1 MNYGELYE
9 SAMENYMDMR
19 LISDYRA
26 NNEYFDLLDKLAS
39 ATFGIALS
47 EWNESGLLGSNYI
60 PYSFVADGRIAANVS
75 ANLFS
80 CEIFG
85 QTYQVVQLGT
95 VMTDPAYRK
104 LGLAGKL
111 MRHVLSVYEKES
123 LFIFLFANSS
133 VLEFY
138 PRFGFSRAP
147 QRKYVFR
154 RSELCPDQRTDQDP
168 DLSAE
173 LRTSFRPVYWEN
185 EADRKLISDI
195 AGIRVPLSDS
205 FGFIGDAPF
214 RILFLSDKDNTGK
227 LFYSEALDAV
237 AVVSKEGKT
246 LYIQD
251 LFCRSGAQGKSRRAY
266 MDRVL
271 SSLPLADV
279 DRIECGFTMDTSYDN
294 VAENLLNDDADVLFV
309 RSFHPLLMPGGKKI
323 RPFDGANKNRPEINL
338 TGLQISHWDH
348 T

>member
-1 MNYGELYE
+1 MF
-9 SAMENYMDMR
+9 
-19 LISDYRA
+19 ISDYRS
-26 NNEYFDLLDKLAS
+26 NTEYFDMLDKLAFT
-39 ATFGIALS
+39 TFGITLAK
-47 EWNESGLLGSNYI
+47 WNDTGLLGSNYI

-104 LGLAGKL
+104 LGLAGNL
-111 MRHVLSVYEKES
+111 MRHVLSIYEKES
-123 LFIFLFANSS
+123 LFIFLFANPS

-154 RSELCPDQRTDQDP
+154 RSDLLP
-168 DLSAE
+168 DLQPDLRSD

-195 AGIRVPLSDS
+195 AGVRVPLSDN

-251 LFCRSGAQGKSRRAY
+251 LFCRSGVQGKSRFGL

-271 SSLPLADV
+271 SSLPLTDV

-309 RSFHPLLMPGGKKI
+309 RSFHPLIMPGGQII
-323 RPFDGANKNRPEINL
+323 RPFDGANENRPEFDL
-338 TGLQISHWDH
+338 TGLQISHSDH